1 MSDTKGA
8 ILGEIP
14 SDTSQTI
21 TGLPHW
27 GIIGILAKLV
37 RAWCHQDPNCPKSN
51 STFRA
56 MTFVRSAGS
65 HIRMPSAKSRKTLL
79 DIDCKWCV
87 KKTSQ
92 NDIPVCSIFTYGY
105 GSIPIDTFLVGWTSI
120 YQLFWGSLGTRV
132 LTHPHIII
140 RYLQPLYPAEYH
152 RIPRS
157 WHHSI
162 SFQQPLQHRGILWND
177 QGKHRGIARSSEDGI
192 HGLRGTMGA

>member
-1 MSDTKGA
+1 MSTQACQELKEVWKNEVSDTKGA

-37 RAWCHQDPNCPKSN
+37 RAWCHQDPNCPKNN

-56 MTFVRSAGS
+56 MTFVSAAGS

-87 KKTSQ
+87 EKTSQ
-92 NDIPVCSIFTYGY
+92 NDYTSLLNIYIFTYY
-105 GSIPIDTFLVGWTSI
+105 L
-120 YQLFWGSLGTRV
+120 
-132 LTHPHIII
+132 H
-140 RYLQPLYPAEYH
+140 YLQPLYPSRSSS

-192 HGLRGTMGA
+192 HGLGGTKFVHNHRVRPLVITIV